1 MSFRI
6 CRRLAVAALV
16 AAGAAPAATAQ
27 STAVTGTVFDAETA
41 EPLPGATL
49 TVAALGVGTAADSLG
64 RLPLPPGARRATAGG
79 CRRRPS
85 PRRRPAE
92 GPRRRVVGI
101 VASGLT
107 VEGPVVPRLL
117 PGRASFIVSA
127 RRTYIDVLARPFLA
141 GRTQGQSLTAYFYDL
156 SARVS
161 ADAGPADRIDASAY
175 LGNDI
180 YESGYERTSATGG
193 VEARERFGGG
203 AR

>member
-1 MSFRI
+1 MSGAL
-6 CRRLAVAALV
+6 RRAAVVDVRLRDGDRQRV
-16 AAGAAPAATAQ
+16 RAAG
-27 STAVTGTVFDAETA
+27 S
-41 EPLPGATL
+41 
-49 TVAALGVGTAADSLG
+49 
-64 RLPLPPGARRATAGG
+64 
-79 CRRRPS
+79 
-85 PRRRPAE
+85 
-92 GPRRRVVGI
+92 VGI

-156 SARVS
+156 NARVS
-161 ADAGPADRIDASAY
+161 ADAGPADRIAASAY